1 MATTTT
7 TQTQPFATVPSTRT
21 VAITESEH
29 KITIKTDDPIPTAT
43 GKQVLIKIE
52 ASGICATDL
61 HLVRRSIPYLT
72 RTVDICG
79 HEGVGRIVQLGPH
92 TDSQKWKVGDRVSH
106 RWIYRVC
113 GQCEM
118 CQGDH
123 EQLCEK
129 RVLSGKD
136 VDGCWAGESEVRRWV
151 AEHQSINSVYGASD
165 HTLVDSEY
173 LLPIPEDVDAA
184 EVAPILCAGNISGE
198 RLMFQQSLMAVQERP
213 STVL

>member
-1 MATTTT
+1 
-7 TQTQPFATVPSTRT
+7 
-21 VAITESEH
+21 
-29 KITIKTDDPIPTAT
+29 
-43 GKQVLIKIE
+43 
-52 ASGICATDL
+52 
-61 HLVRRSIPYLT
+61 
-72 RTVDICG
+72 
-79 HEGVGRIVQLGPH
+79 
-92 TDSQKWKVGDRVSH
+92 
-106 RWIYRVC
+106 
-113 GQCEM
+113 M